1 MPCAR
6 RSARLRTVKF
16 AIYGAGAVGGLLGTR
31 LLEGG
36 HDVHFIARGANLDA
50 QREQG
55 LLIRS
60 EVFGEKRYRVHATS
74 SATEVGPSDFV
85 ILAVKAS
92 SLTQIAPLVEPLK
105 GADTTFVSTQN
116 GLPWW
121 YFYGVPGDDAPI
133 ECVDPG
139 GVVAKHIPAPLVL
152 GAIVYISSSMAGPGI
167 VTHSSGV
174 RLPLGEPSGERSERI
189 RMLSSALREVG
200 IKAPLRNDIRHEL
213 WVKLMGNAAFNPL
226 SALTRNT
233 LAELTDSPQGLRLI
247 EAIMDEVRQVASA
260 VGVQIALSNERRIA
274 GGRAAGSHKP
284 SMLQDL
290 EQGRAA
296 ELDALLGAVLE
307 LADRYHV
314 STPTLRVI
322 DTASRLLFQRA
333 SEQVA

>member
-16 AIYGAGAVGGLLGTR
+16 AIYGAGAVGAFLGSR
-31 LLEGG
+31 LLEAG

-50 QREQG
+50 QRERG

-60 EVFGEKRYRVHATS
+60 EVFGEKRYKVHATA
-74 SATEVGPSDFV
+74 SAAEVGPSDFV
-85 ILAVKAS
+85 VLAVKAS
-92 SLTQIAPLVEPLK
+92 ALTDIAPLVEHLK
-105 GADTTFVSTQN
+105 GANTTFVSTQN

-121 YFYGVPGDDAPI
+121 YFYGVPGDDRPI
-133 ECVDPG
+133 GCVDLG
-139 GVVAKHIPAPLVL
+139 GVIAKHIPAPLVV
-152 GAIVYISSSMAGPGI
+152 GAIVYMSCSLAGPGI
-167 VTHSSGV
+167 VTHTSGV
-174 RLPLGEPSGERSERI
+174 RLPLGEPSGDRTERI
-189 RMLSSALREVG
+189 RLLSSALRDAG
-200 IKAPLRNDIRHEL
+200 IKAPVRNNIRHEL

-226 SALTRNT
+226 SALTRKT
-233 LAELTDSPQGLRLI
+233 LAELTDSPEGLRLT

-274 GGRAAGSHKP
+274 GARAAGDHKP

-290 EQGRAA
+290 EQGRVA

-322 DTASRLLFQRA
+322 DAASRLLFQRA
-333 SEQVA
+333 SERVT

>member
-1 MPCAR
+1 M
-6 RSARLRTVKF
+6 KF
-16 AIYGAGAVGGLLGTR
+16 AIYGAGAVGSFLGAR

-50 QREQG
+50 QCEQG

-60 EVFGEKRYRVHATS
+60 EVFGEKRYKVHATS
-74 SATEVGPSDFV
+74 SAADVGPSDFV

-92 SLTQIAPLVEPLK
+92 ALTDIAPLVDPLK

-121 YFYGVPGDDAPI
+121 YFHGVPGDDTPI

-152 GAIVYISSSMAGPGI
+152 GAIVYMSCSLAGPGI

-174 RLPLGEPSGERSERI
+174 RLPLGEPSGERSARI
-189 RMLSSALREVG
+189 RLLSSALRDVG
-200 IKAPLRNDIRHEL
+200 IKAPVRNNIRHEL

-226 SALTRNT
+226 SALTLTT
-233 LAELTDSPQGLRLI
+233 LAELTDSPQGLRLT
-247 EAIMDEVRQVASA
+247 ETIMDEVRQVASA
-260 VGVQIALSNERRIA
+260 VGVQIGLSNERRIA
-274 GGRAAGSHKP
+274 GARAAGNHKP

-290 EQGRAA
+290 EHGRVP

-322 DTASRLLFQRA
+322 DTATRLLFQRA
-333 SEQVA
+333 SERVA